1 MAFLTKSG
9 RVGDVDDFLGDWFPG
24 IGEVHII
31 ESYPLAVKQFL
42 AEAGNEEPEFLSEY
56 LIPVLGE
63 PNPNERLLSDMVE
76 AIESCER
83 EMAGLSGIG
92 DLGKGSFFKKI
103 GKALGVKKLEQ
114 AAHFVQRE
122 VKKEVKLTEKIARKY
137 GPIILTVVGAVL
149 APFTGGASM
158 AAATLL
164 IAAQKMYQAKK
175 AAEKAKKE
183 NNRQAG
189 AMAAD
194 AAIQEA
200 QTTQQVNDFYNKNQ
214 QWFIDQMGVTP
225 DKWAQLTLTQK
236 IDLINNGASGKAP
249 VAPPLEPPPTAPW
262 SDPTVTTPMT
272 PLSPPPSE
280 GAPPGPSG
288 SVGPSMV
295 PGPSDGGADFQ
306 FTPSGSGSRAPGSQA
321 PVQPAEAGMFGGS
334 SLMIPAAILVGA
346 VIMSGGLTKG
356 GRPGRRPRRNPVG
369 KRRRG
374 LGRGR

>member
-1 MAFLTKSG
+1 MAFLTTSDSACFRG
-9 RVGDVDDFLGDWFPG
+9 WYPG

-31 ESYPLAVKQFL
+31 ESYPLAVKRFL
-42 AEAGNEEPEFLSEY
+42 AEASNEDPQFLPDY

-63 PNPNERLLSDMVE
+63 PNPSERLLSDMVD

-83 EMAGLSGIG
+83 EMSGLAGIG
-92 DLGKGSFFKKI
+92 DLGKSSFFKKI

-114 AAHFVQRE
+114 AAHFLKRE

-137 GPIILTVVGAVL
+137 GPIILTVVGAIL

-194 AAIQEA
+194 AALQEA
-200 QTTQQVNDFYNKNQ
+200 QTTQQVDAFYAQNQ
-214 QWFIDQMGVTP
+214 QWFVDQLGVTP
-225 DKWAQLTLTQK
+225 DKWAQLTLAQK

-249 VAPPLEPPPTAPW
+249 VAPPPEPPTTAPW
-262 SDPTVTTPMT
+262 TDPAVSTPMT
-272 PLSPPPSE
+272 PLSPPP
-280 GAPPGPSG
+280 GGVPTGPSG
-288 SVGPSMV
+288 SVGPGMV
-295 PGPSDGGADFQ
+295 PGTSDGGADFQ
-306 FTPSGSGSRAPGSQA
+306 FTPSGARPPAG
-321 PVQPAEAGMFGGS
+321 QPATQVAEAGMFGGS
-334 SLMIPAAILVGA
+334 SLLIPAAILVGA

-356 GRPGRRPRRNPVG
+356 GSKRRSRRNPG
-369 KRRRG
+369 RNRRRG
-374 LGRGR
+374 PGRGR